1 MEAAAPAAFALSFYF
16 LFSVVFEAILVFQVL
31 ALSAGSTVSG
41 RLKAAV
47 SSSLLL
53 SEMIVVVKSVEKV
66 VDVFSSQW
74 LLVTTHRLSKQH
86 ESAWPTRLLYLKL
99 G

>member
-16 LFSVVFEAILVFQVL
+16 LFSVLFEAILVFQVL

-47 SSSLLL
+47 SLSLLL
-53 SEMIVVVKSVEKV
+53 GEMIVVVKSVERLWTCFPV
-66 VDVFSSQW
+66 SGCW
-74 LLVTTHRLSKQH
+74 LRH
-86 ESAWPTRLLYLKL
+86 P